1 MLRSIGDFFTH
12 LARRFMPSP
21 FVFAILLTFVVYV
34 AGIGLTDSGPFEMVG
49 YWYDGFWNLL
59 SFSMQMVLILLGG
72 YVLATSPQA
81 RSLIA
86 RLARL
91 PSTPGQAIVLIAVVT
106 IVAGWMNWG
115 LGLVIGAVMA
125 VTVSESA
132 RSRGIRVHF
141 PLAAAAGYA
150 GLLIFGN
157 GFSSSAPLL
166 VNTQDHFLFE
176 EIGLVPVAETILTP
190 YNLITSLVF
199 LAVIPLVLRAMHPAL
214 EECREIGPDVAN
226 AFEDEEPGGGGEV
239 RGSPSE
245 AEEGGAGMGVR
256 EERGAEDGRGVE
268 GGGGMSEGGRSTPEP
283 RTRRAAATLRADLVQ
298 RLESTG
304 MISYPIA
311 LAGLGFVVWF
321 FATRGLALDL
331 NIVNFTLIMGGMVL
345 YGSPSAYGRAMQK
358 AVTTSTGIILQFPF
372 YAGIMGMMTLSGL
385 VGVFAN
391 AIISVSNPVT
401 FPLASMFSAAF
412 VNFFVPS
419 AGGQWAVQGPILVE
433 ASQALDVSM
442 GQTIMAFSYGDQ
454 LTNMVQPFWAIPLLG
469 ITDLDAGD
477 LMGYTAV
484 VMLVALVIFAV
495 GVTVLPLVG
504 LSG

>member
-1 MLRSIGDFFTH
+1 MLRIVGDFFAQ
-12 LARRFMPSP
+12 LARRLMPSP
-21 FVFAILLTFVVYV
+21 FVFAILLTFVVYG
-34 AGIGLTDSGPFEMVG
+34 AGIVLTDSGPLEMVG

-59 SFSMQMVLILLGG
+59 SFAMQMVLILLGG

-81 RSLIA
+81 RSLIS
-86 RLARL
+86 RLAEA
-91 PSTPGQAIVLIAVVT
+91 PATAGQAIVLIASVT
-106 IVAGWMNWG
+106 IVAGWINWG
-115 LGLVIGAVMA
+115 LGLVIGAVVA

-132 RSRGIRVHF
+132 RRRGIRVHF
-141 PLAAAAGYA
+141 PLAAAAGYT

-166 VNTQDHFLFE
+166 VNTPDHFLME
-176 EIGLVPVAETILTP
+176 EIGLVPVSETIVTP
-190 YNLITSLVF
+190 YNLLISLVF
-199 LAVIPLVLRAMHPAL
+199 LLTIPFVLRAMHP
-214 EECREIGPDVAN
+214 ESDDCREITPDVAK
-226 AFEDEEPGGGGEV
+226 AFDDGPEEDAGGGRGTVGEKA
-239 RGSPSE
+239 REAAGST
-245 AEEGGAGMGVR
+245 EGGAGS
-256 EERGAEDGRGVE
+256 ASEDGPSRTSRDPGKRRPVHP
-268 GGGGMSEGGRSTPEP
+268 GRS
-283 RTRRAAATLRADLVQ
+283 LLVR

-304 MISYPIA
+304 ILSYPIA
-311 LAGLGFVVWF
+311 LVGLGFIVWTF
-321 FATRGLALDL
+321 VDRGFALDL
-331 NIVNFTLIMGGMVL
+331 DIVNFALIMSGMVL
-345 YGSPSAYGRAMQK
+345 YGSPSAYARAMQK

-391 AIISVSNPVT
+391 AIISISTPET

-433 ASQALDVSM
+433 AAQALDVPL
-442 GQTIMAFSYGDQ
+442 GRTIMAYSYGDQ

-484 VMLVALVIFAV
+484 IMLVALVIFGG
-495 GVTVLPLVG
+495 GVTLLPSMG
-504 LSG
+504 LGV

>member
-1 MLRSIGDFFTH
+1 MLRIVGEFFAR
-12 LARRFMPSP
+12 LARRLMPSP
-21 FVFAILLTFVVYV
+21 FVFAILLTFVVYG
-34 AGIGLTDSGPFEMVG
+34 AGIALTDSGPLEMVG

-59 SFSMQMVLILLGG
+59 SFAMQMVLILLGG
-72 YVLATSPQA
+72 YVLATSPQVRA
-81 RSLIA
+81 LIS
-86 RLARL
+86 RLAEAPR
-91 PSTPGQAIVLIAVVT
+91 TAGQAIVLIAAVT
-106 IVAGWMNWG
+106 IVAGWINWG
-115 LGLVIGAVMA
+115 LGLVIGAVVA

-141 PLAAAAGYA
+141 PLAAAAGYT

-166 VNTQDHFLFE
+166 VNTPDHFLVE
-176 EIGLVPVAETILTP
+176 EMGLVPVSETILTP
-190 YNLITSLVF
+190 YNLLVSLVF
-199 LAVIPLVLRAMHPAL
+199 LLTIPLILRAMHPQSHA
-214 EECREIGPDVAN
+214 CREITPDVAK
-226 AFEDEEPGGGGEV
+226 AFDEDREGRSGGEGGTGGTDGGEV
-239 RGSPSE
+239 RDRERTRGPGGSRDRPDR
-245 AEEGGAGMGVR
+245 AAGHRR
-256 EERGAEDGRGVE
+256 ERTPVAP
-268 GGGGMSEGGRSTPEP
+268 GRSP
-283 RTRRAAATLRADLVQ
+283 LVR

-304 MISYPIA
+304 ILSYP
-311 LAGLGFVVWF
+311 LAAVGLGFVVWI
-321 FATRGLALDL
+321 FASRGFALDL
-331 NIVNFTLIMGGMVL
+331 DIVNFTLIMAGMVL
-345 YGSPSAYGRAMQK
+345 YGSPSAYARAMQK

-391 AIISVSNPVT
+391 AIISISTPET

-433 ASQALDVSM
+433 AAQALQVPL
-442 GQTIMAFSYGDQ
+442 GRTVMAYSYGDQ

-484 VMLVALVIFAV
+484 IMLVAFVIFGA
-495 GVTVLPLVG
+495 GVTALPLMG
-504 LSG
+504 LGG